1 MAIEFLNSNILNT
14 DLNMYHCGMEDCSHG
29 HFYGPAV
36 RDHFLIHY
44 IVKGKGFFQVGD
56 TIYNLEAG
64 QGFLICPNIVTY
76 YQADYED
83 PWSYKWVGFQGLNAE
98 SYLKKANLSL
108 YNPIFKYNK
117 DNALTNCLV
126 DMVNVNLLTKSSD
139 IRLLCLLYNFIAILV
154 ENSPENTCTGD
165 IIDKRESYVQKAVAF
180 IEKNYSRK
188 ISIQEISNSINLDR
202 SYFGSIFKDYFKISP
217 QEFLIHFRFKKACD
231 LMKNK
236 SLSISDISRSVGY
249 DDPLLFS
256 KLFKKFMGLSPK
268 KYRNTI

>member
-1 MAIEFLNSNILNT
+1 MAIGFLNSNLLNT

-29 HFYGPAV
+29 HFFGPAV

-44 IVKGKGFFQVGD
+44 IVKGKGSFQVGD
-56 TIYNLEAG
+56 IIYNLEAG

-76 YQADYED
+76 YQADSED
-83 PWSYKWVGFQGLNAE
+83 PWSYRWVGFQGLKAE

-108 YNPIFKYNK
+108 YNPIFKYNS
-117 DNALTNCLV
+117 DNSLINCLD
-126 DMVNVNLLTKSSD
+126 DMVNANLLMKNSD
-139 IRLLCLLYNFIAILV
+139 IRLLSLLYNFIAILV
-154 ENSPENTCTGD
+154 ENNPEDNY
-165 IIDKRESYVQKAVAF
+165 IRHNIDKREVYVQKAVEY

-188 ISIQEISNSINLDR
+188 ISIQEISKSINLDR
-202 SYFGSIFKDYFKISP
+202 SYFGSIFKDYFNKSP
-217 QEFLIHFRFKKACD
+217 QEFLIHFRFNKACD

-236 SLSISDISRSVGY
+236 SLSIADISRSVGY

-256 KLFKKFMGLSPK
+256 KLFKKFKGLSPN